1 MSTLIERMTSAGS
14 EGARRATGDLADRGA
29 AAGVR
34 DPEVSEKA
42 KRRRF
47 SAEYKLRIVRE
58 ADACKGDGDVAALL
72 RREGLYS
79 SHLSSWRPATG
90 RDRQGGIDVEKAR
103 SEGEGRGSTDQ
114 GARARERPTP
124 APAGSGGN
132 DARDPKKSLRAPG
145 DPPEPDRRR
154 RERLIVAA
162 EELAG
167 RIGQTAEACEALG
180 VSRSTL
186 YRRRRPVTSKPKR
199 RPRPQRALDTTER
212 ERVLSALHCE
222 RFVDKAPAQVWAT
235 LLDEGI
241 YHCSIRTMYR
251 ILSEHGEV
259 RERRNQL
266 RHPNYQKPE
275 LVAEAPNQVWSWD
288 ITKLRGPVKWT
299 YFYLYVIL
307 DIFSRYVTGWMLARR
322 ESAELARR
330 LISESCLKQNIEADQ
345 LTIHADRGSSMRSKS
360 VALLLADLGIT
371 KTHSRP
377 YVSNDNPYSESQ
389 FKTMKYC
396 PEFPSRFGCL
406 EDGRLFCGGFFDY
419 YNNAHRH
426 SGLGLMTPAAVH
438 YGRADELN
446 AARRQVLLEAHRAHP
461 ERFVHGTPQPP
472 VLPRQVWINPP
483 PEKTTP
489 QEALEATFS
498 GRPIPELPPDS
509 SYPDAI
515 ASEPNRD
522 RTALTPRPSLIEAH

>member
-1 MSTLIERMTSAGS
+1 M
-14 EGARRATGDLADRGA
+14 
-29 AAGVR
+29 
-34 DPEVSEKA
+34 
-42 KRRRF
+42 
-47 SAEYKLRIVRE
+47 
-58 ADACKGDGDVAALL
+58 
-72 RREGLYS
+72 
-79 SHLSSWRPATG
+79 
-90 RDRQGGIDVEKAR
+90 
-103 SEGEGRGSTDQ
+103 
-114 GARARERPTP
+114 
-124 APAGSGGN
+124 
-132 DARDPKKSLRAPG
+132 
-145 DPPEPDRRR
+145 
-154 RERLIVAA
+154 IVAA

-212 ERVLSALHCE
+212 ERVLSALHCG

-489 QEALEATFS
+489 QEALGATFS

>member
-1 MSTLIERMTSAGS
+1 MATKLPPIAARFKTYGSRRAPSTLKMWCFCNQVNRTVFSGASAINPNRKKREQSSAKVLTKEPLGLCLERCFQTKHQTTRGPYSALETISISPELQQGANGAKFETMFHRYKAIVGSAMRTRSTLIERMTSAG
-14 EGARRATGDLADRGA
+14 
-29 AAGVR
+29 
-34 DPEVSEKA
+34 
-42 KRRRF
+42 
-47 SAEYKLRIVRE
+47 
-58 ADACKGDGDVAALL
+58 
-72 RREGLYS
+72 
-79 SHLSSWRPATG
+79 W
-90 RDRQGGIDVEKAR
+90 
-103 SEGEGRGSTDQ
+103 
-114 GARARERPTP
+114 
-124 APAGSGGN
+124 
-132 DARDPKKSLRAPG
+132 
-145 DPPEPDRRR
+145 
-154 RERLIVAA
+154 
-162 EELAG
+162 
-167 RIGQTAEACEALG
+167 IGQTAEACEALG

-360 VALLLADLGIT
+360 VALLLAEPLVFFSSIT
-371 KTHSRP
+371 S
-377 YVSNDNPYSESQ
+377 
-389 FKTMKYC
+389 
-396 PEFPSRFGCL
+396 
-406 EDGRLFCGGFFDY
+406 
-419 YNNAHRH
+419 
-426 SGLGLMTPAAVH
+426 
-438 YGRADELN
+438 
-446 AARRQVLLEAHRAHP
+446 
-461 ERFVHGTPQPP
+461 
-472 VLPRQVWINPP
+472 
-483 PEKTTP
+483 
-489 QEALEATFS
+489 
-498 GRPIPELPPDS
+498 
-509 SYPDAI
+509 
-515 ASEPNRD
+515 
-522 RTALTPRPSLIEAH
+522 